1 MPPRGIPNQTPTER
15 FSLYNEDMGPLGLF
29 HAFSKTVGS
38 LRDRFLPPKPGGQE
52 ILLLAEALLSG
63 QGEASDVAVARNF
76 LAAYDALTEEKKLF
90 FLTIL
95 DQQFGPDQAR
105 LERALTK
112 FQGQPTAQAAQEMR
126 EAAESRREV
135 LFRRINLSPGGTRG
149 LLQMREDVLRNL
161 PAVPELASV
170 DADFKHLFSSW
181 FNRGFLVLRRIDWT
195 TPANIL
201 EKIIRHEAV
210 HEIASWDDLRRR
222 LEPADRRCFA
232 FFHPTMQDEPLIFVQ
247 VALTSDVPVAIVP
260 LLADNR
266 NPIPPGK
273 ATFAVFYSI
282 SNCQVGLKGIS
293 LGDFLIKQV
302 VEDLKLEF
310 PSLKT
315 FITLSP
321 VPGFLRWLTQERGKE
336 ASHYVTSGDKDVLAL
351 LDTPDWHLEANAANL
366 LKPRLLSAVAA
377 YLLAVRT
384 ESGKPIDPVAR
395 FHLGNGAL
403 LERIHWLSDPTPK
416 GLRQAA
422 GFMVNYLYEPD
433 RIERNQESFAT
444 RGEIASSHAV
454 RKYLRS
460 DIQKRFPSPS

>member
-1 MPPRGIPNQTPTER
+1 MNDRS
-15 FSLYNEDMGPLGLF
+15 FSNLF
-29 HAFSKTVGS
+29 HTFSETIGS
-38 LRDRFLPPKPGGQE
+38 LRDRLRPPKPGGQD
-52 ILLLAEALLSG
+52 ILRLAEALLSG
-63 QGEASDVAVARNF
+63 QGEASDVAVAGKF
-76 LAAYDALTEEKKLF
+76 LAAYDALTEENRLL
-90 FLTIL
+90 FLTLL

-105 LERALTK
+105 LERAFTK
-112 FQGQPTAQAAQEMR
+112 FRDQPMAKAAQEMH
-126 EAAESRREV
+126 EAAESRRQV

-161 PAVPELASV
+161 PVHPELASV
-170 DADFKHLFSSW
+170 DGDFKRLFSSW

-201 EKIIRHEAV
+201 EKIIRYEAV
-210 HEIASWDDLRRR
+210 HEITSWDDLRRR

-266 NPIPPGK
+266 HPIPPDK

-282 SNCQVGLKGIS
+282 SNCQVGLKGIP

-302 VEDLKLEF
+302 VEDLKREF

-321 VPGFLRWLTQERGKE
+321 VPGFLRWLAQERGKE
-336 ASHYVTSGDKDVLAL
+336 TSPYVADGDKDVLAL
-351 LDTPDWHLEANAANL
+351 LDQPDWHLKANAATL

-377 YLLAVRT
+377 YLLTVRT
-384 ESGKPIDPVAR
+384 ESGEPIDPVAR
-395 FHLGNGAL
+395 FHLGNGAR
-403 LERIHWLSDPTPK
+403 LERIHWLSDLTPK

-422 GFMVNYLYEPD
+422 GFMVNYLYELD
-433 RIERNQESFAT
+433 RIERNQESFANH
-444 RGEIASSHAV
+444 GEIDSSHAV

-460 DIQKRFPSPS
+460 DIRKLFPSLS